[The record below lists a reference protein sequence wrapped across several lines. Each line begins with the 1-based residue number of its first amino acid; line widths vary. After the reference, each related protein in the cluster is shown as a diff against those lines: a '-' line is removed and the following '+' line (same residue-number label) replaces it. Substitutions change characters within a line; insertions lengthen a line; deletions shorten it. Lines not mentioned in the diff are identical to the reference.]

1 VPAINEIPLIYVINL
16 QRRTDRRVK
25 VTNSLE
31 SLGVNFEMIIAIDA
45 ESLRNRQTKFNL
57 PLPAQA
63 CWESHVI
70 AIEAFLK
77 TGSSHAIIFE
87 DDVLLHNWSTIEKM
101 LSRKDF
107 SNFDLVQFGYVNTG
121 LIDRI
126 QRNLINF
133 ESTIFQSLY
142 YVSRN
147 KPLNRFQKRLRVR
160 RRVGVG
166 FNLVAHDIRA
176 GAQAYI
182 ISRNLAQVILEN
194 STTPLVP
201 IDGLLMSLNWISKFK
216 VARTRKNMIPQDN
229 SPSSIKGYS

>member
-1 VPAINEIPLIYVINL
+1 
-16 QRRTDRRVK
+16 VK
-25 VTNSLE
+25 VTDSLE

-45 ESLRNRQTKFNL
+45 ETLRNRQTIFNL

-77 TGSSHAIIFE
+77 TGSSHAIVFE
-87 DDVLLHNWSTIEKM
+87 DDVLLHNWGTIEKM

-107 SNFDLVQFGYVNTG
+107 SNLDLVQFGYVNTG

-160 RRVGVG
+160 RRVGMG

-176 GAQAYI
+176 GAQAYM
-182 ISRNLAQVILEN
+182 ISRNLAQVILQN

-201 IDGLLMSLNWISKFK
+201 IDGLLMSLNWIFK
-216 VARTRKNMIPQDN
+216 IQGGKNA
-229 SPSSIKGYS
+229 